1 MTDVAQGVLNY
12 NLDAAHSSVLFSVR
26 HLAISHVRGEFT
38 GLTGTLTIDPSDPTN
53 SQVSVTIDTSTVN
66 TRTPDRDTHLKSAD
80 FFDVAN
86 YPTITFVSTS
96 ISKTT
101 DEEGIVTGDL
111 TIHGV
116 TKSVTL
122 DVEGS
127 LTDSKDPWGNWRLGF
142 TGKTKIKRSEFGL
155 TYNAVLETGG
165 LVISDAVE
173 LTVDVQFVRPA

>member
-1 MTDVAQGVLNY
+1 MTEVAEGVLTY
-12 NLDAAHSSVLFSVR
+12 NLDAVHSSVQFSVR

-38 GLTGTLTIDPSDPTN
+38 GLSGTLIVDPSDPTN
-53 SQVSVTIDTSTVN
+53 SEVTVTIDASTVN
-66 TRTPDRDTHLKSAD
+66 TRTPDRDAHLKSAD

-96 ISKTT
+96 ITKTS
-101 DEEGIVTGDL
+101 DEEGTVTGDL

-116 TKSVTL
+116 TKSETL
-122 DVEGS
+122 AVEGS
-127 LTDSKDPWGNWRLGF
+127 LKDSKDPWGNWRLGF
-142 TGKTKIKRSEFGL
+142 TGKTKIKRSDFGL

-165 LVISDAVE
+165 VVISDSVE